1 MRGGLVQERSARSEV
16 INVMQDLSKR
26 LPMYVWLVALSQ
38 LTSRICHPHVETQRI
53 TQHILTRV
61 TAQFPHQVRSIVA
74 LLQDCADCESRFCAT
89 GHTFAYA
96 VLLICMQAWCASYRL
111 LTHLCDTP

>member
-1 MRGGLVQERSARSEV
+1 MHLQERSARSEV

-26 LPMYVWLVALSQ
+26 LPMYVWLTALSQ

-61 TAQFPHQVRSIVA
+61 TAQFPHQVNYLFLFNNVCSLTPTERRLSRSP
-74 LLQDCADCESRFCAT
+74 L
-89 GHTFAYA
+89 G
-96 VLLICMQAWCASYRL
+96 LICS
-111 LTHLCDTP
+111 

>member
-1 MRGGLVQERSARSEV
+1 MQERSARSEV

-61 TAQFPHQVRSIVA
+61 TAQFPHQVKSA
-74 LLQDCADCESRFCAT
+74 KLLHIYLS
-89 GHTFAYA
+89 
-96 VLLICMQAWCASYRL
+96 LLL
-111 LTHLCDTP
+111 KT

>member
-1 MRGGLVQERSARSEV
+1 MQERSARSEV

-61 TAQFPHQVRSIVA
+61 TAQFPHQVSSTLAASNRTII
-74 LLQDCADCESRFCAT
+74 AT
-89 GHTFAYA
+89 
-96 VLLICMQAWCASYRL
+96 C
-111 LTHLCDTP
+111 

>member
-1 MRGGLVQERSARSEV
+1 
-16 INVMQDLSKR
+16 MQDLSKR

-61 TAQFPHQVRSIVA
+61 TAQFPHQVTQRSA
-74 LLQDCADCESRFCAT
+74 ASGASGSGWSYSCSL
-89 GHTFAYA
+89 A
-96 VLLICMQAWCASYRL
+96 VYHMDRYVLECCMQAPCS
-111 LTHLCDTP
+111 